1 MMNTNNCKSKYDCT
15 KAADGPQQRMP
26 DYPEVCVG
34 GGAEGVV
41 GLVTEGGA
49 VAGEAAV
56 PLGDV
61 HGQLLGV

>member
-1 MMNTNNCKSKYDCT
+1 MNTKSVCT
-15 KAADGPQQRMP
+15 KAAYGPQQRMP

-41 GLVTEGGA
+41 GLVAEGGA

-56 PLGDV
+56 PLWDV
-61 HGQLLGV
+61 HGQLLGVKGQ

>member
-1 MMNTNNCKSKYDCT
+1 
-15 KAADGPQQRMP
+15 MP

-41 GLVTEGGA
+41 GLVAEGGA

-56 PLGDV
+56 PLWDV
-61 HGQLLGV
+61 HGQLLGVKGQQSSLFFDR